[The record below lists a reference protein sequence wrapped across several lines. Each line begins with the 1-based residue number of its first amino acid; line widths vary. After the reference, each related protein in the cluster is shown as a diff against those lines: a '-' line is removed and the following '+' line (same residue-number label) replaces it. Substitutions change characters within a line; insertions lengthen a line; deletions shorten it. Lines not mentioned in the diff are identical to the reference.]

1 MNKTYKIVLG
11 LLLLLVIS
19 LTWLETSEPDP
30 INWNESYT
38 SSDNIALGAR
48 IFYESWEQVSE
59 DTIEKLRIPPYE
71 YLNREPAQGTYF
83 FLNDYIAFDDD
94 ELDDVLEWVA
104 QGNTLFISSSSFG
117 ENLTDTLKVATRYII
132 SDNIDFK
139 ARPSFNFYNPDLKLK
154 NDLEFDQDLTAMFFS
169 EIDTLNQTV
178 LGYSSYKKEEDKR
191 VNFIRAP
198 FGKGEIYLHTL
209 PQLFSNYFL
218 LKDENYKYAEAAL
231 AYIPKKHVLWDA
243 YYKSGKSFY
252 SSPLYIL
259 LNNRPLKWAYYFVL
273 IASILFILFEGKRKQ
288 RKIPVVEPLQNKSYE
303 FTETISNL
311 YVEEKR
317 FYELGLK
324 KIALF
329 LEFIRTEYRIDTQ
342 KINSDFFRNLSA
354 KSGNELDTTEKLFQQ
369 IENYQNQQQNDKSEF
384 LKLSK
389 NINAFKSKDGKSGK

>member
-48 IFYESWEQVSE
+48 IFYESWEEVSE
-59 DTIEKLRIPPYE
+59 DSIEKLRIPPYE

-117 ENLTDTLKVATRYII
+117 ENLTDTLKVATRYVI
-132 SDNIDFK
+132 SDNIAFK
-139 ARPSFNFYNPDLKLK
+139 ARPSVNFYNPDLKLK

-231 AYIPKKHVLWDA
+231 AYIPKEHILWDA

-259 LNNRPLKWAYYFVL
+259 LNNRPLRWAYYFVL